1 MMSLKKINWLRN
13 YIIIW
18 FALVWLQFVL
28 QFDEGAIAWK
38 YNDLQ
43 KFIKQFQI
51 LPKKKKNS
59 KIQILKLLKY
69 QKILNN
75 QMIHCLGI
83 IEIK

>member
-1 MMSLKKINWLRN
+1 MCN
-13 YIIIW
+13 
-18 FALVWLQFVL
+18 
-28 QFDEGAIAWK
+28 G
-38 YNDLQ
+38 LQ
-43 KFIKQFQI
+43 KICQTISNTAKK
-51 LPKKKKNS
+51 KKKKNS